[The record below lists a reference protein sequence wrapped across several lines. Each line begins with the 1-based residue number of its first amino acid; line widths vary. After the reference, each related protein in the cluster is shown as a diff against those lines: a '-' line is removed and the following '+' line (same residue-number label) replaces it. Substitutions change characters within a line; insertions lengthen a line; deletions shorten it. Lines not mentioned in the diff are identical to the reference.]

1 MVSWQEGHEVREG
14 DGFSTRVKEVLG
26 DVQHWDEMSFS
37 LSLALNRHPTHADVG
52 THLLAN
58 FWVIRLAGPP
68 VVAVF
73 YEVNEAER
81 LVTYTGSER
90 PF

>member
-1 MVSWQEGHEVREG
+1 MVSWQEGYEVREG

-26 DVQHWDEMSFS
+26 DVRRWDEMSFG
-37 LSLALNRHPTHADVG
+37 LSLALNRHPTHAGVG

-58 FWVIRLAGPP
+58 LWVIRLAGPP

-73 YEVNEAER
+73 Y
-81 LVTYTGSER
+81 
-90 PF
+90 